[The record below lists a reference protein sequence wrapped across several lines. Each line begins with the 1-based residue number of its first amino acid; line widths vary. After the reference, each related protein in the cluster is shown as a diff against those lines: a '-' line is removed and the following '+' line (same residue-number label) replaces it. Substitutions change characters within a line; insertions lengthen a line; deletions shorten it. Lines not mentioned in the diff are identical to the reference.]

1 MGSGLAP
8 LVPCAL
14 EFVLA
19 ICCCFPPLLSSL
31 VGAMTVSVADD
42 STDSGSYSS
51 SVDDGPTV
59 LSFGVAQPVAHQYNR
74 GPAGRFQTSKRR
86 CRKRS
91 RCNFSVIELEE
102 EEPMAGE
109 TFADAPEPK
118 ACVRATRCSA
128 HGGTQC
134 RIWRIRGPVLG
145 YNTDAEL
152 LSSISFWRAAAW
164 IPAEEVYVRALP
176 QLTKVC
182 YETQYEAYASIR
194 AVSKHYRPRPRRVN
208 DVDNGSDSDDCGGG
222 ARVCGGGGSCGGGVG
237 SGVGGGGGGGAGHGV
252 GGGGGGGAGHGGG
265 GGGSG
270 GGEEGGSVGG
280 GSGGGGG
287 GGSGGGGGG
296 CGGGGVAGS
305 GGGGVGGSGCVGG
318 GGGGGGDC
326 GGGCG
331 SSGGVVGNR
340 GGAAAAAAS
349 FRSSFRGVKHGQ
361 DLSDVQIK
369 LVLKRAKAS
378 LAAARNRLH
387 KGHVALV
394 GQRPALGDR
403 VHKAAVMKVTRRR
416 SVVAIRDWRKKGGD
430 ALRARWGQL
439 LDGHAAG
446 HIHRMR
452 KWLEHGTRG
461 PGGRATRLRLAR
473 GISQMHML
481 PTREQLRTE
490 RRAALDA
497 DHVPGPFLFTT
508 TPLGRLERWDYVHGS
523 SSEGLRRYQ
532 NKFKVERR
540 LKSHNNKYW
549 DARHRQGNA
558 DHRPGNEEDEEIHED
573 GGVYVNNSDAETEGC
588 YAPLE
593 TDPVRIDE
601 LLLNADSFV
610 EDLAGG
616 NETKV
621 VAVGFDA
628 REALQSALDRAVKE
642 GTTAADVNTGAP
654 MVMTF
659 AADGGTMRRKEIT
672 AFTVSLSL
680 PCLENGRTDLT
691 PIVYCLSGEKR
702 VGRDIASYI
711 NGVLVDLLS
720 HSFTVP
726 VVADSGG
733 DDGAAVGRHRLVLH
747 PTLQVCGTLLFA
759 RRVLLASRA
768 PDPHRPTPAS
778 RRRRP
783 MPPPPEV
790 PRNQG
795 RPEPPDRPRTRGH

>member
-1 MGSGLAP
+1 
-8 LVPCAL
+8 V
-14 EFVLA
+14 
-19 ICCCFPPLLSSL
+19 
-31 VGAMTVSVADD
+31 
-42 STDSGSYSS
+42 
-51 SVDDGPTV
+51 
-59 LSFGVAQPVAHQYNR
+59 H
-74 GPAGRFQTSKRR
+74 
-86 CRKRS
+86 
-91 RCNFSVIELEE
+91 
-102 EEPMAGE
+102 
-109 TFADAPEPK
+109 
-118 ACVRATRCSA
+118 
-128 HGGTQC
+128 
-134 RIWRIRGPVLG
+134 
-145 YNTDAEL
+145 
-152 LSSISFWRAAAW
+152 
-164 IPAEEVYVRALP
+164 
-176 QLTKVC
+176 
-182 YETQYEAYASIR
+182 
-194 AVSKHYRPRPRRVN
+194 
-208 DVDNGSDSDDCGGG
+208 
-222 ARVCGGGGSCGGGVG
+222 
-237 SGVGGGGGGGAGHGV
+237 
-252 GGGGGGGAGHGGG
+252 
-265 GGGSG
+265 
-270 GGEEGGSVGG
+270 
-280 GSGGGGG
+280 
-287 GGSGGGGGG
+287 
-296 CGGGGVAGS
+296 
-305 GGGGVGGSGCVGG
+305 
-318 GGGGGGDC
+318 
-326 GGGCG
+326 
-331 SSGGVVGNR
+331 
-340 GGAAAAAAS
+340 
-349 FRSSFRGVKHGQ
+349 
-361 DLSDVQIK
+361 IK
-369 LVLKRAKAS
+369 LVLKRAKAT

-497 DHVPGPFLFTT
+497 DHVPGHFLFTT

-558 DHRPGNEEDEEIHED
+558 NHRPGNEEDEEIHED
-573 GGVYVNNSDAETEGC
+573 GGVYINNSDAETEGC

-659 AADGGTMRRKEIT
+659 AADGGTVRRKEIT

-733 DDGAAVGRHRLVLH
+733 DDAAAVGRHRLVLH

-759 RRVLLASRA
+759 RRVLLSLRA
-768 PDPHRPTPAS
+768 PAPRRPTPAP